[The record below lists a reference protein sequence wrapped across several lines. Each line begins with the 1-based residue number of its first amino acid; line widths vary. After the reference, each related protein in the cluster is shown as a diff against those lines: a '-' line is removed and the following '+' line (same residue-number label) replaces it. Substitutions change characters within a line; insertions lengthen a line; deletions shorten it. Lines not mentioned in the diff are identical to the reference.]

1 MLETVGVQTFLNRL
15 HELEFTHLNQSAE
28 YYGLGLTL
36 GSTEVSLWELARA
49 YLTMARLGK
58 SMPLVTILNNSPVSS
73 LKSPVPNCINWQ
85 LIIDMLSDR
94 YFWCRFSIKRN
105 ILYCY

>member
-1 MLETVGVQTFLNRL
+1 MLEKVGVKTFLNRL

-36 GSTEVSLWELARA
+36 RSAEVSLWELART

-58 SMPLVTILNNSPVSS
+58 STPLVSILNNSPVSS
-73 LKSPVPNCINWQ
+73 PQSLTP
-85 LIIDMLSDR
+85 
-94 YFWCRFSIKRN
+94 
-105 ILYCY
+105 